1 MLFCSTLQLRD
12 VAGKVRSH
20 LVARKGLALRLTRRA
35 ARFSCRSFQLFF
47 RRLQHCIGAI
57 CQALQRLTCTAP
69 RPLVA
74 LECPV
79 DPFQYGFEGHAR
91 LLPRLHNRPIERRD
105 KEVRSPLFPEILF
118 DFRKVIEIVPAVH
131 FFEGSADRSGR
142 PTGPSVS
149 RAFTSVLS
157 WRGSTW
163 HSRARRPRRSL
174 QAPPDSFPKSIANP
188 SASGTHPC
196 AECISSLWRPD
207 ALVRPSLQPLRSRRA
222 LSSCAQASRPPY
234 RWLRRTSLPACA

>member
-57 CQALQRLTCTAP
+57 CQALQRLTCAAP

-79 DPFQYGFEGHAR
+79 DPFQHGFQGHAR

-105 KEVRSPLFPEILF
+105 KQVRSPLFPEILF
-118 DFRKVIEIVPAVH
+118 DFRKVIKIVPAVH
-131 FFEGSADRSGR
+131 FVAGSTDCSDR
-142 PTGPSVS
+142 PKGPIVC
-149 RAFTSVLS
+149 RAFISVLS

-163 HSRARRPRRSL
+163 HSRARRSRHSS
-174 QAPPDSFPKSIANP
+174 QVPPDFFPRSIASP
-188 SASGTHPC
+188 SASGTHPS

-207 ALVRPSLQPLRSRRA
+207 ELVHPSLQPLRSLRA
-222 LSSCAQASRPPY
+222 LSSYARASRPPC
-234 RWLRRTSLPACA
+234 RRLRRTGLPACA